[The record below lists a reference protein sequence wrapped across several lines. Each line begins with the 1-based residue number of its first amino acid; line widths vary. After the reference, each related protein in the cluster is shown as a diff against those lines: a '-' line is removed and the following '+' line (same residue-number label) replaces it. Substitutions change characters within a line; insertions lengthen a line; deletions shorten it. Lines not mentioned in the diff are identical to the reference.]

1 MSPKACMPAEGN
13 AGFFWQVS
21 SEQNRNVSLEQSQQG
36 EQDTIHTSFFYNWKG
51 KKSNHDQKKI
61 NSGTKHRNSQWPRRS
76 PGLSCLCVH
85 QLHLHIGGH
94 ATPVASLGLHL
105 VLNGADRVHP
115 TEQVTWPHVSCVHEV
130 CGLSNHT
137 SVNPPAPFRLRLF
150 CNTAV
155 ETQPEFTHAD
165 SPSYKWAPMKFPN
178 LNSGSLTKH
187 ASQCDQRPMMPK

>member
-1 MSPKACMPAEGN
+1 MHASWRKCRILLTSVPGAEQERVTGAVA
-13 AGFFWQVS
+13 AGWTG
-21 SEQNRNVSLEQSQQG
+21 RHHAAL
-36 EQDTIHTSFFYNWKG
+36 
-51 KKSNHDQKKI
+51 
-61 NSGTKHRNSQWPRRS
+61 RRS
-76 PGLSCLCVH
+76 PGLSSLCVH
-85 QLHLHIGGH
+85 QLHLHVGGH

-137 SVNPPAPFRLRLF
+137 SVNPPAPLGLRLF
-150 CNTAV
+150 RDTAV

-178 LNSGSLTKH
+178 LNSGSFTKH
-187 ASQCDQRPMMPK
+187 ASQCDQCPMMPK

>member
-36 EQDTIHTSFFYNWKG
+36 EQDAITLLFFVM
-51 KKSNHDQKKI
+51 
-61 NSGTKHRNSQWPRRS
+61 RRS
-76 PGLSCLCVH
+76 PGLSGLRVH
-85 QLHLHIGGH
+85 QLHLHVGSH

-137 SVNPPAPFRLRLF
+137 SVNPPAPLGLRLF
-150 CNTAV
+150 CDTAV

-165 SPSYKWAPMKFPN
+165 SPSYKRAPMRFPN
-178 LNSGSLTKH
+178 LNSGSFTKH
-187 ASQCDQRPMMPK
+187 VSQCDQRPMMPK